1 MSAADLTAIPELE
14 FEMVERWRLE
24 SLERAGYDLESAAV
38 LAASPEVDLHLATDL
53 LARGCPIHLA
63 LQILL

>member
-1 MSAADLTAIPELE
+1 MTTTHIAELD
-14 FEMVERWRLE
+14 FEVDRVEQWRLA

-38 LAASPEVDLHLATDL
+38 LAASPEVDLHSAVTL
-53 LARGCPIHLA
+53 LEQGCPVPLA

>member
-1 MSAADLTAIPELE
+1 MTTAHITELD
-14 FEMVERWRLE
+14 FEVDRVEQWRLA

-38 LAASPEVDLHLATDL
+38 LAASHEVDLHLAMRL
-53 LARGCPIHLA
+53 VENGCPVDLA